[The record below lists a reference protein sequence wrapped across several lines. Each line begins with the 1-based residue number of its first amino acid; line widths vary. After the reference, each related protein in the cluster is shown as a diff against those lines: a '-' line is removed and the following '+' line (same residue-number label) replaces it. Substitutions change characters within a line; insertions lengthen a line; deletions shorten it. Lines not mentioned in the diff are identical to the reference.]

1 MFIHNPHKRLEKAG
15 GRLETS
21 TGDISLLNINQQVS
35 SLNCGSLDDSS
46 RDTLFVGTQTNLLA
60 YDVENNSDL
69 FYKEVRSF
77 LFSSSAVQLRVFSIL
92 DKNDKEE
99 ARSISKKLLLPEIW
113 LSLGMGMRR
122 TNKIWGC
129 SDIMD
134 TVLSYYFWYQRIIST
149 NIALTKTILSIFE
162 GCKIWCKDFNEGE
175 ERREFV
181 AVLSKKGIIQKI
193 VAKEHLM

>member
-92 DKNDKEE
+92 DKNDKEK

-113 LSLGMGMRR
+113 LSLGMRR

-134 TVLSYYFWYQRIIST
+134 TVLSYCFLYQRIIST

>member
-77 LFSSSAVQLRVFSIL
+77 LCSSRAVQLRVFSIL

-113 LSLGMGMRR
+113 LSLGMRR

-149 NIALTKTILSIFE
+149 SIALTKTILSIFE
-162 GCKIWCKDFNEGE
+162 GCRIWCKDFNEEE

-193 VAKEHLM
+193 VAKEHLI